1 MILKKTKLVI
11 LAIILSF
18 ILSGCA
24 NLAGLVSLGAAGYGI
39 YQAVKGD

>member
-1 MILKKTKLVI
+1 MKKTVVLV
-11 LAIILSF
+11 LALSF

-39 YQAVKGD
+39 YRAIKSE